1 VPSRLSSAPR
11 RASWPC
17 RGRQALPGPDGSIHI
32 LSADGRLFDKFNSG
46 AALQGLAT
54 VEINGQPVLVVASP
68 NGLEA
73 WRVE

>member
-1 VPSRLSSAPR
+1 VTRDGAGQWL
-11 RASWPC
+11 
-17 RGRQALPGPDGSIHI
+17 LPGADGSIHI
-32 LSADGRLFDKFNSG
+32 LSADGRLFDKFNYG

-54 VEINGQPVLVVASP
+54 VEINGQPVLVVASA